1 MKFSGD
7 LLRYW
12 EDIFSVLLATSPDH
26 ACMVQPSPFLVVCL
40 SGCLFVISLPK
51 GVLVS

>member
-7 LLRYW
+7 LLRCW
-12 EDIFSVLLATSPDH
+12 KDIFSVLLAASPDH
-26 ACMVQPSPFLVVCL
+26 ACMVQPGPFLFVCL

-51 GVLVS
+51 RDLVS